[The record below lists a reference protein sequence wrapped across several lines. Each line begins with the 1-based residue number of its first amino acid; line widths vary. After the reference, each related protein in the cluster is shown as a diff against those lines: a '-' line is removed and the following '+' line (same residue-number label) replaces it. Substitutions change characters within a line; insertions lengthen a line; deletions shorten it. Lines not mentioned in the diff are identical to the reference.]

1 MGHLPERDVLVMF
14 FGLASAA
21 TLPGVS
27 VPFDVDAEGRWVLSA
42 ELPPPL
48 VTAGAKPG
56 WVLVAV
62 DDVPVAKGPAAQRQ
76 VAEGPARNVQLRFL
90 DPTVQPPKKGQPAL
104 PSETVLVV
112 RRSELV
118 AVESLA
124 VLPWPDGFQGP
135 RGAWHEDW
143 AGIPVLPDA
152 AGKGWSID
160 PDAGAFGTASPLDD
174 ADPFVLPEVFWE
186 LSTANWAIVRP
197 DGVTTGNV
205 AWARGQF
212 ADAARLRT
220 WKTRSGDHLLVAG
233 PNGVEVLSV
242 DWPRGT
248 PVLPVCSARVPETCL
263 ASGRQ
268 LLAELGSRAG
278 ARPEALRQ
286 LGVACANGVHRGCY
300 EAVALEDASLGDEV
314 EACIG
319 GADVAACNTVA
330 GGRFDLAPEAPDD
343 LVIGLLDYACELEGA
358 GSLGERLRRLE
369 DVGVGC
375 VRLASAYDAL
385 KMPDQALLNL
395 DQACVLG
402 RADAC
407 EQATE
412 RRALAFAARTVREC
426 EDPELPVPSSCVEL
440 GRLLQVRPVPASTV
454 DEFGAFLRGCNL
466 GDADG
471 CLALG
476 DYVDR
481 WGIDHPRV
489 SQAEAELRQSCS
501 AGEQRACLG
510 AAHLLVRHDPR
521 SDAYGEALT
530 LFSGACNAGLGPACV
545 AGAQQR
551 RIGAARKVEA
561 PDQSGMWNQAC
572 ALHTSDGCA
581 GLGQRMIRRKLDWP
595 AAFGAWTQACDLGDP
610 HSCSELGQLV
620 ERDHEPLWEGE
631 QAPQSYLS
639 RGCDNGDPEGCFWL
653 AEDTLPKS
661 GEPPEPTYVLLDRS
675 CEGEY
680 GPGCAELAD
689 VHLERRTSFD
699 DEIAARHLDTACNNG
714 FYESCK
720 VLGTMYLR
728 GKGVERDRQKANE
741 LLDRFRLNATRK
753 YVRLGVQL
761 GIASVAGG
769 ELELV
774 VPIPVGPAI
783 SISGN
788 GSYIPGLGTFM
799 VLLEGDTKPEVQ
811 PDLQVLG
818 ASVRLYANHQARG
831 MFAAVGVHQL
841 TALDDNAEDRVRSG
855 WSARVGI
862 RNDSKVL
869 FSGLEIGF
877 GQYGVVDIS
886 DFDDDEKGII
896 PLILPTVAFTFGLA
910 PF

>member
-1 MGHLPERDVLVMF
+1 MLLMSL
-14 FGLASAA
+14 GLASAA

-27 VPFDVDAEGRWVLSA
+27 VPFDVASDGRWVLPA
-42 ELPPPL
+42 ELPGPL
-48 VTAGAKPG
+48 ATAGAKPG
-56 WVLVAV
+56 WILVAV
-62 DDVPVAKGPAAQRQ
+62 DDVPVTNAVTTQRQ
-76 VAEGPARNVQLRFL
+76 VADGPARNVQLRFL
-90 DPTVQPPKKGQPAL
+90 DPTVTPPKKGQPAVS
-104 PSETVLVV
+104 PETVLVV
-112 RRSELV
+112 KRAELV
-118 AVESLA
+118 SVESLA
-124 VLPWPDGFQGP
+124 VLPWPSGFQGP
-135 RGAWHEDW
+135 RGAWHEDR
-143 AGIPVLPDA
+143 AGTSMMPDASKQAWRIDADSGSWGSAIGLDDLTPVALPD
-152 AGKGWSID
+152 
-160 PDAGAFGTASPLDD
+160 
-174 ADPFVLPEVFWE
+174 VFWQ
-186 LSTANWAIVRP
+186 LSGASWAISRA
-197 DGVTTGNV
+197 DGVSTGNV
-205 AWARGQF
+205 AWARGELGE
-212 ADAARLRT
+212 AARVRT
-220 WKTRSGDHLLVAG
+220 WRSGSGDHLLVARAD
-233 PNGVEVLSV
+233 GVEVLSV
-242 DWPRGT
+242 EWPRGT
-248 PVLPVCSARVPETCL
+248 PDLPVCSARVPETCL

-268 LLAELGSRAG
+268 LLAELGSRPG

-286 LGVACANGVHRGCY
+286 LGVACTNGVHRGCY
-300 EAVALEDASLGDEV
+300 EAVALEDPSFAKPV

-319 GADVAACNTVA
+319 GDVTACNTIA
-330 GGRFDLAPEAPDD
+330 GARFELAPEAPDP

-358 GSLGERLRRLE
+358 GTLGERLRRLE

-375 VRLASAYDAL
+375 MRLARAYDAL
-385 KMPDQALLNL
+385 VMPDQALLNL

-440 GRLLQVRPVPASTV
+440 GRLLQTRPVPAATV

-466 GDADG
+466 GAADG

-489 SQAEAELRQSCS
+489 AQAESELRTSCT

-521 SDAYGEALT
+521 SDAYGEALV
-530 LFSGACNAGLGPACV
+530 LFSGACTAGLGPACV

-561 PDQSGMWNQAC
+561 PDQVGMWTRAC
-572 ALHTSDGCA
+572 GLHTSDGCA
-581 GLGQRMIRRKLDWP
+581 GLGQRMIRRKVDWP
-595 AAFGAWTQACDLGDP
+595 AAFGAWTRACDLGDP

-620 ERDHEPLWEGE
+620 EHPHEPLWEAE
-631 QAPQSYLS
+631 QAPQSYLA

-728 GKGVERDRQKANE
+728 GKGVERDRQMANE
-741 LLDRFRLNATRK
+741 LLDRFRFNASRK
-753 YVRLGVQL
+753 LLRI
-761 GIASVAGG
+761 GIQVGIPTVAGG

-774 VPIPVGPAI
+774 LPIPVGPAL
-783 SISGN
+783 SISAN

-799 VLLEGDTKPEVQ
+799 VLLEGDSKPEVQ
-811 PDLQVLG
+811 PALRVLG
-818 ASVRLYANHQARG
+818 ASVRLYPNHQARG
-831 MFAAVGVHQL
+831 MFAAVGVHQIESL
-841 TALDDNAEDRVRSG
+841 ADDPAENRLRTG
-855 WSARVGI
+855 WSARVGL
-862 RNDSKVL
+862 RNDSKAL
-869 FSGLEIGF
+869 FSGLELGF
-877 GQYGVVDIS
+877 GQYGVVDIG
-886 DFDDDEKGII
+886 DFDEDENGII
-896 PLILPTVAFTFGLA
+896 PLILPSIAFTFGLA
-910 PF
+910 PL